1 MGKCPHV
8 NDDVPR
14 EVLQTTCVTGAHIV
28 VAKSDD
34 KPMIEDTD
42 DIQFDHD
49 DYYMQIHDPFGKIR
63 HNSRIK
69 SWLWCM

>member
-49 DYYMQIHDPFGKIR
+49 D
-63 HNSRIK
+63 
-69 SWLWCM
+69 